1 MKIKVDFVTN
11 SSSQSFVLRGLTT
24 IQALELLAKKFYEEF
39 KFLHT
44 EDHFSKEKV
53 MKFIEDNKF
62 SEINVIFPWTPNYTT
77 FIYKGSH
84 DVMVMI
90 STCQNISW
98 DNTFSQFEVK
108 SNMDT
113 LERVEREVFLDLED
127 GKIKTGAEFNI
138 EEEKKWKSRV
148 RKLARNLISEEE
160 KWKSQF
166 RKLKQKVSKIR
177 SKKDAQQRRNP

>member
-1 MKIKVDFVTN
+1 LKIKVDFVTN

-138 EEEKKWKSRV
+138 EEEKWQS
-148 RKLARNLISEEE
+148 
-160 KWKSQF
+160 

-177 SKKDAQQRRNP
+177 SKKRCTATKKSLT